1 VLCSIVISYLAI
13 TDFHVIA
20 FLFYFNYPSRS
31 VLPSLPSPSIIILV
45 IRWLNTNEVFY
56 LATQGGAEALSM
68 GDVVGNFLVGKKLD
82 CLVIDVN
89 SEGSPIDSFGEE
101 NVYSLFEK
109 FVYIGD
115 DRNIAQVLVNG
126 KVVDHN

>member
-1 VLCSIVISYLAI
+1 MLYCVVILNIDLLA
-13 TDFHVIA
+13 
-20 FLFYFNYPSRS
+20 Y
-31 VLPSLPSPSIIILV
+31 
-45 IRWLNTNEVFY
+45 RWLSTNEVFY

-82 CLVIDVN
+82 CVVVDVHAAD
-89 SEGSPIDSFGEE
+89 SPIDASGEE
-101 NVYSLFEK
+101 TVYNLFEK

-126 KVVDHN
+126 KVVDHNQP